1 MPKILYIPTFTNV
14 SGKLSVV
21 EKIIKFKIKRVFY
34 IYDIRG
40 MRGGH
45 KHKKNKQFLIT
56 INGACEI
63 LIKNK
68 KKGLIKSYKLD
79 KPNKGILLYPDD
91 WHTMKSL
98 KKNTILLILSSE
110 YFKKSDYILNE

>member
-1 MPKILYIPTFTNV
+1 MPKILYIPTFKDKK
-14 SGKLSVV
+14 GKLSVI
-21 EKIIKFKIKRVFY
+21 EKIIKFKIKRVFF
-34 IYDIRG
+34 IYDIKG

-45 KHKKNKQFLIT
+45 KHKKSKQFLIT

-63 LIKNK
+63 LVKNK
-68 KKGLIKSYKLD
+68 KKKLISSYKLN

-98 KKNTILLILSSE
+98 KKNTILLVLSSE
-110 YFKKSDYILNE
+110 YFKKSDYIFNE